1 MHEQNNHM
9 MHALMHWEWSNY
21 TLKTQNWLEYRVLE
35 QKSKLWKT
43 QFQKFQQIDQFI
55 ITQIREHYIMT

>member
-43 QFQKFQQIDQFI
+43 QFQKVIQIEQLTI
-55 ITQIREHYIMT
+55 ILVRKYHIIN